1 MIQSKRDLK
10 FYIAADRI
18 MNGFPERKSLK
29 EILVNWIDRPVSGLI
44 LRYLRAMRYYS
55 YYKNTVKRKFST
67 KMLLMLVWHRRWNKM
82 SLKLGYS
89 IGPNSLG
96 YGVVLPHHGTIVVNE
111 NAQIGNFSVLHTS
124 TCIAGGEKQI
134 GDFFYMSSGSQ
145 VVGSLVLGD
154 NVSVAA
160 HSLVNKS
167 FGDNVLLVGTPAD
180 VKKKDY
186 QAWYIRDGEK
196 YMERVNRVLKLK
208 KEIYG

>member
-29 EILVNWIDRPVSGLI
+29 ELFVNCLDRPVGGVI
-44 LRYLRAMRYYS
+44 LTYLRAMRTYS
-55 YYKNTVKRKFST
+55 YYKNTVKNKYSLRV
-67 KMLLMLVWHRRWNKM
+67 LLMLFWHRRWNEM
-82 SLKLGYS
+82 SIKLGFS

-96 YGVVLPHHGTIVVNE
+96 YGAVLPHHGTIVVNE
-111 NAQIGNFSVLHTS
+111 NAQIGNFAVLHTC
-124 TCIAGGEKQI
+124 TCIAGGDKKI
-134 GDFFYMSSGSQ
+134 GDFFYLSSGSQ

-167 FGDNVLLVGTPAD
+167 FGDNVLLAGTPAI
-180 VKKKDY
+180 VKKEGY

-196 YMERVNRVLKLK
+196 YVERVNRVMKLK

>member
-1 MIQSKRDLK
+1 M
-10 FYIAADRI
+10 F
-18 MNGFPERKSLK
+18 
-29 EILVNWIDRPVSGLI
+29 
-44 LRYLRAMRYYS
+44 
-55 YYKNTVKRKFST
+55 
-67 KMLLMLVWHRRWNKM
+67 LLLLWHRRWNKL
-82 SLKLGYS
+82 SQKLGYS

-96 YGVVLPHHGTIVVNE
+96 YGAVLPHHGTIVVNE
-111 NAQIGNFSVLHTS
+111 NALIGNFAVLHTS

-134 GDFFYMSSGSQ
+134 GNYFYLSSGSQ

-154 NVSVAA
+154 NVSIAA

-167 FGDNVLLVGTPAD
+167 FGDNVLLVGSPAI
-180 VKKKDY
+180 VKKEDY

>member
-1 MIQSKRDLK
+1 MIISKNDLK

-18 MNGFPERKSLK
+18 MNGFSERKSLR
-29 EILVNWIDRPVSGLI
+29 ERLVNCVDKPVGGAI
-44 LRYLRAMRYYS
+44 LSYLRALRTYS
-55 YYKNTVKRKFST
+55 YYKNTIKSKFSWR
-67 KMLLMLVWHRRWNKM
+67 MLLMLLWHRRWNKM
-82 SLKLGYS
+82 SIKLGYS
-89 IGPNSLG
+89 IGPNSVG

-111 NAQIGNFSVLHTS
+111 NALIGNFAVLHTS

-186 QAWYIRDGEK
+186 QESC
-196 YMERVNRVLKLK
+196 
-208 KEIYG
+208 